1 MKGFSLFLFLAAS
14 AAVSGTPVV
23 SVTCMPPLSAAVSSS
38 VTATSATCNSF
49 GNGVSSAG
57 GASASGQ
64 VNLLLAA
71 NAADFSSL
79 STYQYANA
87 QQAVPQGPGGAVG
100 AGATSSVTIAY
111 SQTLV
116 TAGTMRSGYVQ
127 LEAYGSGA
135 SFYDGG
141 AFMTSGLTINTN
153 PFTGSPVTEFACVSI
168 LSFCT
173 PGSAYYDYHSLIPV
187 TLGSMLTIEAN
198 GGTVNYASFLD
209 GASGGSLS
217 TTYNFRFLEADG
229 LTPVTVTTAPEPVT
243 YGLMGAALLLGGWL
257 HRRKRG
263 RIEGDEEP
271 QG

>member
-23 SVTCMPPLSAAVSSS
+23 SVTCMPPLSAAVSTS

-100 AGATSSVTIAY
+100 AG
-111 SQTLV
+111 
-116 TAGTMRSGYVQ
+116 
-127 LEAYGSGA
+127 
-135 SFYDGG
+135 
-141 AFMTSGLTINTN
+141 
-153 PFTGSPVTEFACVSI
+153 
-168 LSFCT
+168 
-173 PGSAYYDYHSLIPV
+173 
-187 TLGSMLTIEAN
+187 
-198 GGTVNYASFLD
+198 
-209 GASGGSLS
+209 
-217 TTYNFRFLEADG
+217 
-229 LTPVTVTTAPEPVT
+229 
-243 YGLMGAALLLGGWL
+243 
-257 HRRKRG
+257 
-263 RIEGDEEP
+263 
-271 QG
+271 